1 MESAPEPPPEHPA
14 GPLFAFAETR
24 SSPERPDSGQTDPAP
39 AEARP
44 GIEAARPAPAWNERT
59 LAAALAARVGQ
70 PIEVVFG
77 RARSYPVQATREPDG
92 SRRVRLHQFFR
103 EAPTE
108 AVEDLAAWLRSGRR
122 ARAASA
128 RLDAYLEQS
137 VLALGKREPP
147 RQRVTRGQHHD
158 LLALHRE
165 LLAERSAAPV
175 HHLDPIPVISFGR
188 FSSRKPRRR
197 LLLGS
202 YDSER
207 HWVRI
212 HPLVDHELVPAE
224 FVRFLLYHELLHAA
238 LPTECDSAGRVRHHG
253 PKFREAER
261 AFAGTEPAL
270 AWERKNQPM
279 LFRLARRGS

>member
-1 MESAPEPPPEHPA
+1 MESAPEPPPQHPA
-14 GPLFAFAETR
+14 GPLFAYAETR
-24 SSPERPDSGQTDPAP
+24 GTSKQPDSESIPAAAPP
-39 AEARP
+39 ALE
-44 GIEAARPAPAWNERT
+44 GVPALPVWNEQT
-59 LAAALAARVGQ
+59 LGSALAAQVGQ
-70 PIEVVFG
+70 PIDVVFG
-77 RARSYPVQATREPDG
+77 RARSYPVQATREADG

-103 EAPTE
+103 EAPPE
-108 AVEDLAAWLRSGRR
+108 AVHDLAAWLRSGRR

-128 RLDAYLEQS
+128 RLDAYLEKS

-165 LLAERSAAPV
+165 LLAEPSAAPV
-175 HHLDPIPVISFGR
+175 HRLDPVPVISFGR

-207 HWVRI
+207 QWVRI
-212 HPLVDHELVPAE
+212 HPLVDHELVPAD

-238 LPTECDSAGRVRHHG
+238 LPAESDSAGRTRHHG

-261 AFAGTEPAL
+261 AYSGTEPAL

-279 LFRLARRGS
+279 LFRLARRGR